1 MTIKNVILNKKNYT
15 LESLFIDNGLKV
27 IITCIIDKKNIK
39 YEETK
44 ISIKRKRVKER
55 MREIKMIG

>member
-39 YEETK
+39 YEKAK
-44 ISIKRKRVKER
+44 IPIKRKRVKER

>member
-27 IITCIIDKKNIK
+27 IITCIIDNKNIK